1 MKGVILSLLLLLL
14 ALAIPSALT
23 QNSGKLYMGCH
34 ITYHHDVAPGALVIH
49 VGVVIIMNLLVAFSV
64 EYLEWIELPNA
75 EVLPE
80 SDDGITGPITI
91 SSPGFPF
98 WDSVQTQVYVCL

>member
-1 MKGVILSLLLLLL
+1 MYLLHPLSVFITKR
-14 ALAIPSALT
+14 AF
-23 QNSGKLYMGCH
+23 LYH
-34 ITYHHDVAPGALVIH
+34 IHEKVH